1 MSLERILESEVMDSQ
16 KEADEYNDMDHSQV
30 NQSFVEDL
38 LAFAASLKPPNSDLE
53 LGDVLDLGTGTAL
66 IPIELCRQHE
76 SCRVMAVDL
85 AASMLDLAVYNIEAS
100 SMTQRI
106 TLSQADA
113 KQLGFDDGIFD
124 VVMSNSIVHHI
135 PEPSGCLEQMVRVTS
150 DGGIIFVRDLMRPDD
165 LETLESLVETY
176 AGEETEY
183 SRKMFRD
190 SLQAALS
197 LAEIQQMGSEL
208 GFDPGTV
215 QATSDRHWTWTARE
229 E

>member
-16 KEADEYNDMDHSQV
+16 KEADEYNDMEHSQV

-38 LAFAASLKPPNSDLE
+38 LAYAASLQPPNSDLE

-106 TLSQADA
+106 TLTQADA

-176 AGEETEY
+176 AGSETEY

-197 LAEIQQMGSEL
+197 LAEIQQMVSEL
-208 GFDPGTV
+208 GFDPDTV
-215 QATSDRHWTWTARE
+215 EATSDRHWTWAARE